1 MVKKYFIKEIMVA
14 ILLIVGVTI
23 SVNQYKK
30 MSVDVVIKE
39 VKESIKEV
47 VKPAEDIK
55 ETIETELQDMFI
67 QDKESEGS
75 NGR

>member
-30 MSVDVVIKE
+30 MSEDVVIQE

>member
-14 ILLIVGVTI
+14 ILLIVGATI

-30 MSVDVVIKE
+30 MSEDVVIQE

>member
-1 MVKKYFIKEIMVA
+1 MVRKYFIKEIVIA
-14 ILLIVGVTI
+14 VLLLVGVTI
-23 SVNQYKK
+23 SVKQYKSMAK
-30 MSVDVVIKE
+30 DVIIQKVEEI
-39 VKESIKEV
+39 

-75 NGR
+75 DGR